1 MKLRYSL
8 DVSYENNARIVDIL
22 VMNYA
27 YASKIEPPTKREIG
41 VLRDYVLY
49 GYSGQIKD
57 VISANLGITKDNL
70 NVINSNLEKKGYLVK
85 HPTNQ
90 TMRKINKDLEII
102 KETVKTFTGKGDCIL
117 IKFSK
122 GEKR

>member
-8 DVSYENNARIVDIL
+8 DVSYENNARVVDIL

-41 VLRDYVLY
+41 VLRDYILY
-49 GYSGQIKD
+49 GYSSQIKD

-122 GEKR
+122 SEKR